1 MCHKFGGTK
10 DHMEGIV
17 AGMDQGELD
26 EFKRTLLASIETK
39 QAEDAAAK
47 RQKLGYCSSS
57 SSSSSSSLSK
67 KIG

>member
-1 MCHKFGGTK
+1 M

-26 EFKRTLLASIETK
+26 EFKRALVASIETK

-47 RQKLGYCSSS
+47 RQKLDDRVHRDNWGCLTFRSSR
-57 SSSSSSSLSK
+57 
-67 KIG
+67 